1 MRERVLCFD
10 LMRCVAAVAV
20 IAIHVLAPYRHELH
34 SIPFDQWLTA
44 ITVNGISRWA
54 VPVFILISGALM
66 LSDTRPFDGK
76 YYIKRRL
83 GKVLIPFILWSLFY
97 AYFSGWSAQGFDSQ
111 VATEV
116 LGESLH
122 HATYYHLGFFYYFIP
137 LYFVIPFF
145 QWALRHYGESVLYA
159 YVSIWLVTS
168 LLFLLRIDGLWSNEL
183 WLFSGYLPLGYL
195 LFKKVPLQKSAVAL
209 STLLGI
215 IAWVLTVTMVVQ
227 LSLTNGEYSVGRW
240 FSYKTLNVILAASMI
255 FMLCRY
261 FGEGL
266 SAGRQKVVSL
276 ISQYS
281 LGIYILHPIFLWPM
295 KEFGWY
301 QGHPAWVIP
310 VWILISGAGALGL
323 SWCFAQSKWT
333 RWMLP

>member
-20 IAIHVLAPYRHELH
+20 IAIHVLAPYRNELH
-34 SIPFDQWLTA
+34 SIPFDQWFTA
-44 ITVNGISRWA
+44 VTVNGISRWA

-66 LSDTRPFDGK
+66 LSDTRPFDGR

-83 GKVLIPFILWSLFY
+83 GKVLIPFLFWSLFY
-97 AYFSGWSAQGFDSQ
+97 AYFSGWSALGFDGQISQ
-111 VATEV
+111 EV
-116 LGESLH
+116 LIASLH

-137 LYFVIPFF
+137 LYFVIPLF
-145 QWALRHYGESVLYA
+145 QWALREYGESVLYS
-159 YVSIWLVTS
+159 YVAIWGITS
-168 LLFLLRIDGLWSNEL
+168 LLFLLRIDGFWSADL

-195 LFKKVPLQKSAVAL
+195 LFRKVPLTKRTVSTSTVLGVIAL
-209 STLLGI
+209 
-215 IAWVLTVTMVVQ
+215 VLTVGMVVQ
-227 LSLTNGEYSVGRW
+227 LSLTNAEYSVGRW
-240 FSYKTLNVILAASMI
+240 LSYKTINVVLAASMI

-266 SAGRQKVVSL
+266 SPKVQAMVSA

-295 KEFGWY
+295 KEFSWY
-301 QGHPAWVIP
+301 QGHPLWVIP
-310 VWILISGAGALGL
+310 LWILISGAGALAL
-323 SWCFAQSKWT
+323 SWCFSRSKWT